1 MCFFISKEEISMK
14 KILLATL
21 LASAATVASA
31 QTSVYGLADAF
42 YGQTSGKQTVN
53 RVESGGMTTSYI
65 GVRASEKIGDL
76 TATAVLETFLRPDT
90 AAQGRFNGDTFYARN
105 AYVGLSSKA
114 GEVQVG
120 RVTTPMFI
128 STIVFNSFGDS
139 FVFSPMVTARYGASN
154 FNLGGGGS
162 DTGWSN
168 SVLVKTNAAGLALT
182 GVYSAGVSDDAVGT
196 KQAGKSVG
204 AMYFQG
210 PIGLTATWQDV
221 EQGAGKP
228 SMTSTIVGASYDVK
242 VAKLFAQYN
251 RVENSDAVTKEDTGY
266 SVGAAMPMGKGNTV
280 MVSYAKHD
288 HTMISNKTAE
298 TASWAIGLS
307 HAVSKRTDVYAALR
321 DTSYTNDGVHRTN
334 AVWADTR
341 VMGAG
346 IRHRF

>member
-1 MCFFISKEEISMK
+1 MK
-14 KILLATL
+14 KLLIAAL
-21 LASAATVASA
+21 IASASTVATA
-31 QTSVYGLADAF
+31 QTSIYGLADAY
-42 YGQTSGKQTVN
+42 YGQTSAKQSTNQV
-53 RVESGGMTTSYI
+53 SAGGMTTSYI
-65 GVRASEKIGDL
+65 GIRSSEKLGDV

-162 DTGWSN
+162 DTGWNN
-168 SVLVKTNAAGLALT
+168 SVLVKTNAGPLALT
-182 GVYSAGVSDDAVGT
+182 GVYSAGVVDDATGT

-204 AMYFQG
+204 AMYFAG

-228 SMTSTIVGASYDVK
+228 SMSTTIVGASFDLK
-242 VAKLFAQYN
+242 AAKLFAQYN
-251 RVENSDAVTKEDTGY
+251 RVQHSDAVTKEDQGY
-266 SVGAAMPMGKGNTV
+266 SVGASMPLGGANTA
-280 MVSYAKHD
+280 MVSYAKHE
-288 HTMISNKTAE
+288 HNFVGNKSAE
-298 TASWAIGLS
+298 TASWAVGLS
-307 HAVSKRTDVYAALR
+307 HALSKRTDLYAAVR
-321 DTSYTNDGVHRTN
+321 DTNYTNDGVNRTN
-334 AVWADTR
+334 ATWADTR
-341 VMGAG
+341 VTGVG
-346 IRHRF
+346 VRHRF